1 MASTLDAVIAPAHR
15 PRRMYTGAAI
25 VGLLVVFAG
34 FAPTFYLK
42 GVMGGPELD
51 TMRYVHGLVMTAWFV
66 LFFVQARLVATG
78 RTHIHRQLGAAG
90 IVMAALV
97 IGVSM
102 ALAIAAVRAGRTPA
116 GIPPLIFLV
125 LPLGEMV
132 AFAALFGTAI
142 ALRKRSEWHKRLM
155 LLATLAM
162 LAPAMARLPF
172 EFVAS
177 GGPPVFFA
185 LVDLVIIGFIAID
198 TIRNRRVHPAFI
210 AGLAFIVFVQV
221 GRLAISGTA
230 AWTGFAKWLVA

>member
-1 MASTLDAVIAPAHR
+1 MAPPAASAHWRAATRPSTADAIPTATAPNSV
-15 PRRMYTGAAI
+15 PRNDRA
-25 VGLLVVFAG
+25 
-34 FAPTFYLK
+34 
-42 GVMGGPELD
+42 
-51 TMRYVHGLVMTAWFV
+51 RS
-66 LFFVQARLVATG
+66 RLVATG
-78 RTHIHRQLGAAG
+78 STINAATSSTPT
-90 IVMAALV
+90 MR
-97 IGVSM
+97 
-102 ALAIAAVRAGRTPA
+102 IAATTVTAVSTASTVLSTPA

-172 EFVAS
+172 EFVAT